1 MRAHSQDTSYRTPAR
16 AWCPSS
22 HNSMNHTAICA
33 ICMGQFAFNLV
44 VRLLEQ
50 CLHLGRFETNNA
62 RVPGSHAHRITR
74 SISTV
79 LNQTHKYRSHQVSN
93 SLTHSL
99 SLSLSL
105 SLLPPLRKPDPW
117 LTNTSEK
124 PRAGLE
130 MHTTVFGITCLRFK
144 TKQLECIYSSE
155 VTVIANTNGFV
166 TLIKSNG
173 SWAFQAMNRSW
184 HKTLQ
189 TSQARQLSGQTV
201 ESWPNFAMPL
211 ELDTSRTCQSWL
223 CCKVQ
228 PQSLGLLAFVLANR
242 CTVAGTLYEYL
253 SVSCTVLLLALE
265 RTSLE
270 LLVGYQLV
278 IAKKCKNVAWAQR
291 TGAAIKQSQKFGRS
305 NFCVFKG
312 SQKTLNFF
320 HARTWGH
327 LSTWAC
333 CCCVLPSNCVECGGI
348 AVDIKSGQIQMKQ
361 GRAGFWDFNIYN
373 IYIYIH

>member
-1 MRAHSQDTSYRTPAR
+1 
-16 AWCPSS
+16 
-22 HNSMNHTAICA
+22 
-33 ICMGQFAFNLV
+33 
-44 VRLLEQ
+44 
-50 CLHLGRFETNNA
+50 
-62 RVPGSHAHRITR
+62 
-74 SISTV
+74 
-79 LNQTHKYRSHQVSN
+79 
-93 SLTHSL
+93 
-99 SLSLSL
+99 
-105 SLLPPLRKPDPW
+105 
-117 LTNTSEK
+117 
-124 PRAGLE
+124 
-130 MHTTVFGITCLRFK
+130 
-144 TKQLECIYSSE
+144 
-155 VTVIANTNGFV
+155 
-166 TLIKSNG
+166 
-173 SWAFQAMNRSW
+173 
-184 HKTLQ
+184 
-189 TSQARQLSGQTV
+189 
-201 ESWPNFAMPL
+201 MPL

-278 IAKKCKNVAWAQR
+278 IAKKCKNVVWAQR

-333 CCCVLPSNCVECGGI
+333 CSCVLPSNCVECGGI

-361 GRAGFWDFNIYN
+361 GRAGFWDFNIL
-373 IYIYIH
+373 YIYSLYYHHVYIWFNAIYFRIKVTHLGSTDSTHKIWNFDNEEATFKEHETASSSEAASLASERALCLSKIEDFKRAKGDLSVLSERTWGRPEG

>member
-1 MRAHSQDTSYRTPAR
+1 
-16 AWCPSS
+16 
-22 HNSMNHTAICA
+22 
-33 ICMGQFAFNLV
+33 
-44 VRLLEQ
+44 
-50 CLHLGRFETNNA
+50 
-62 RVPGSHAHRITR
+62 
-74 SISTV
+74 
-79 LNQTHKYRSHQVSN
+79 
-93 SLTHSL
+93 
-99 SLSLSL
+99 
-105 SLLPPLRKPDPW
+105 
-117 LTNTSEK
+117 
-124 PRAGLE
+124 
-130 MHTTVFGITCLRFK
+130 
-144 TKQLECIYSSE
+144 
-155 VTVIANTNGFV
+155 
-166 TLIKSNG
+166 
-173 SWAFQAMNRSW
+173 
-184 HKTLQ
+184 
-189 TSQARQLSGQTV
+189 
-201 ESWPNFAMPL
+201 MPL

-278 IAKKCKNVAWAQR
+278 IAKKCKNVVWAQR

-361 GRAGFWDFNIYN
+361 GRAGFWDFNIY
-373 IYIYIH
+373 I